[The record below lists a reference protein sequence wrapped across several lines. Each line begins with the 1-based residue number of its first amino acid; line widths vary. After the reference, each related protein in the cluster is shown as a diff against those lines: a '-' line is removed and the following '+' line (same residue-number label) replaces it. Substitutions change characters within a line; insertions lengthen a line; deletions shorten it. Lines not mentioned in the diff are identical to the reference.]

1 MITKLFKK
9 KTNNTLIQLFRYT
22 SVGGIAFIFDFSSLY
37 ILTEYLKLHY
47 LVSAAIASLIGLSI
61 NYSLCVLWVFEK
73 RTIKSKHVEFVVFAL
88 IGIVGLVLN
97 ELFIWFFTE
106 VTGLHYL
113 VSKSISTMIVFS
125 WNFLAKKFTLF
136 R

>member
-1 MITKLFKK
+1 MWEKLFKI
-9 KTNNTLIQLFRYT
+9 KTDILYIQMFRYT
-22 SVGGIAFIFDFSSLY
+22 FVGGIAFLFDFSSLY
-37 ILTEYLKLHY
+37 ILTEYLNLHY
-47 LVSAAIASLIGLSI
+47 LVSAAIASLMGLSI

-73 RTIKSKHVEFVVFAL
+73 RAIKSMHVEFVVFAF

-106 VTGLHYL
+106 VTCLHYL
-113 VSKSISTMIVFS
+113 VSKSISTMIIFS

>member
-1 MITKLFKK
+1 MIDKLFKN
-9 KTNNTLIQLFRYT
+9 KTNNISIQLFRYT
-22 SVGGIAFIFDFSSLY
+22 FVGGIAFIFDFSSLY
-37 ILTEYLKLHY
+37 ILTEYLNLHY

-73 RTIKSKHVEFVVFAL
+73 RAIRSKYAEFVIFAL

-106 VTGLHYL
+106 ITGLHYL